1 MYINPLSDICFE
13 FKKNQFLS
21 LGCVFILLVVSFVVH
36 KLLGVMWSHLFIFS
50 FIAFA
55 FRIRLKKSSPRPSSW
70 GLLPMFSSRSF
81 MISGFM
87 FKSLTHFELIFV
99 YSVKSR
105 SFHFLTYGCAVFPTP
120 CIEETVLSPLYIL
133 GSLVNNYLYMHE
145 FSFWLSV
152 LIIDMCL
159 SLCQHHTVLILTVL

>member
-13 FKKNQFLS
+13 FLKNQFLS
-21 LGCVFILLVVSFVVH
+21 VGCVFILLVVSFVVH

-55 FRIRLKKSSPRPSSW
+55 FRIRLKKSSPRPSSR

-99 YSVKSR
+99 YSVKSQ
-105 SFHFLTYGCAVFPTP
+105 SFHFLTYGCPAFPTP
-120 CIEETVLSPLYIL
+120 LDEETFSTVYSYLLCWLYRWGFNLGALSSV
-133 GSLVNNYLYMHE
+133 SLIYLFLMQYHP
-145 FSFWLSV
+145 V
-152 LIIDMCL
+152 LITIA
-159 SLCQHHTVLILTVL
+159 V